1 MKNTIGRHISCTI
14 FGESHGSAIGVTLDG
29 LPAGIL
35 IDEQFMLAQGEK
47 RKAKGR
53 ISTQRHEAD
62 IPHIISGVFEGY
74 TTGTPLTILIQN
86 NDQHS
91 GDYEKTKNRLRPSH
105 ADYTADE
112 KYLGY
117 QDYRGGGH
125 FSGRITAPLVA
136 AGAIALQI
144 LADKGIDISSHIL
157 KCHTVNDIAF
167 AQDSDLLNEQIQQLK
182 SASFPVLS
190 EKTQSLMTKE
200 IEAAAANGDS
210 VGGII
215 ESAVIN
221 VPAGIGEPFF
231 DSLESIIAHYL
242 YSIPAVKGV
251 AFGLGFGFS
260 EHTGSEV
267 NDSIAYVNGRVVTKT
282 NNNGGI
288 NGGISNG
295 MPIVIQTCVKPTPSI
310 YKEQDTIHKLSKQAE
325 KLIIQGRHDP
335 AIIHRACVVVDSML
349 ALAILDC
356 YMERSASLA
365 LQNKRKEEKL

>member
-1 MKNTIGRHISCTI
+1 MKNTIGRHLCCTI

-29 LPAGIL
+29 LPAGIA
-35 IDEQFMLAQGEK
+35 IDEQFMLAQMDK

-53 ISTQRHEAD
+53 ISTQRREAD
-62 IPHIISGVFEGY
+62 IPHIVSGVFEGY
-74 TTGTPLTILIQN
+74 TTGTPLTIMIQN
-86 NDQHS
+86 SDQHS
-91 GDYEKTKNRLRPSH
+91 ADYEKTKNRLRPSH
-105 ADYTADE
+105 ADYTADI

-144 LADKGIDISSHIL
+144 LADKGIQIASHIL
-157 KCHTVNDIAF
+157 ICHSVSDDSF
-167 AQDSDLLNEQIQQLK
+167 AQSDTVLASQINMLQT
-182 SASFPVLS
+182 ASFPAIS
-190 EKTQSLMTKE
+190 KEAQANIIKE
-200 IEAAAANGDS
+200 IEAAAADGDS

-221 VPAGIGEPFF
+221 LPAGIGEPFF

-251 AFGLGFGFS
+251 SFGLGFGFS
-260 EHTGSEV
+260 DHTGSEV
-267 NDSIAYVNGRVVTKT
+267 NDPIAYENNRVITKT
-282 NNNGGI
+282 NHNGGI

-295 MPIVIQTCVKPTPSI
+295 MPIVIQTCIKPTPSI
-310 YKEQDTIHKLSKQAE
+310 YKEQDTIHKETKQAE

-335 AIIHRACVVVDSML
+335 AIIHRACVVVDSVL

-356 YMERSASLA
+356 IMERSAVLA
-365 LQNKRKEEKL
+365 LQDKRKEV

>member
-1 MKNTIGRHISCTI
+1 MKNTIGRHVCCTI

-29 LPAGIL
+29 LPAGIA
-35 IDEQFMLAQGEK
+35 IDEQHMLAQMDK

-62 IPHIISGVFEGY
+62 VPHIVSGVFEGY

-91 GDYEKTKNRLRPSH
+91 ADYEKTKNRLRPSH
-105 ADYTADE
+105 ADYTADV
-112 KYLGY
+112 KYLGF

-144 LADKGIDISSHIL
+144 LADKGILISSHIL
-157 KCHTVNDIAF
+157 KCHGVSDESF
-167 AQDSDLLNEQIQQLK
+167 AQKDSILTDQINKLQA
-182 SASFPVLS
+182 ASFPTIS
-190 EKTQSLMTKE
+190 SDAHADMIKE

-215 ESAVIN
+215 ESAVVN
-221 VPAGIGEPFF
+221 LPAGIGDPFF

-260 EHTGSEV
+260 DYSGSEA
-267 NDSIAYVNGRVVTKT
+267 NDPIAFENNRVVTKT
-282 NNNGGI
+282 NHNGGI

-295 MPIVIQTCVKPTPSI
+295 MPIVIQTCIKPTPSI
-310 YKEQDTIHKLSKQAE
+310 YKEQDTINKETKQAE

-335 AIIHRACVVVDSML
+335 AIIHRACVVVDSVL

-356 YMERSASLA
+356 VMERSAVLA
-365 LQNKRKEEKL
+365 LQNKRKEE

>member
-1 MKNTIGRHISCTI
+1 MKNTIGRHVCCTI
-14 FGESHGSAIGVTLDG
+14 FGESHGSAIGITLDG
-29 LPAGIL
+29 LPAGIA
-35 IDEQFMLAQGEK
+35 IDEQFMLEQMDK

-62 IPHIISGVFEGY
+62 LPKIISGVFEGY

-91 GDYEKTKNRLRPSH
+91 SDYEKTKNRLRPAH
-105 ADYTADE
+105 ADYTADV

-144 LADKGIDISSHIL
+144 LKNQDIHIASHII
-157 KCHTVNDIAF
+157 KCHTVSDDAF
-167 AQDSDLLNEQIQQLK
+167 AQSEDQLKAQIQALR
-182 SASFPVLS
+182 STSFPTIR
-190 EKTQSLMTKE
+190 EEAQIAMIKE

-260 EHTGSEV
+260 EHTGSEA
-267 NDSIAYVNGRVVTKT
+267 NDSIAFENNRVVTKT

-295 MPIVIQTCVKPTPSI
+295 MPIMIQTCVKPTPSI
-310 YKEQDTIHKLSKQAE
+310 YKEQDTINKATKQAE

-335 AIIHRACVVVDSML
+335 AIIHRACVVVDSVL

-356 YMERSASLA
+356 MMERSAVLA
-365 LQNKRKEEKL
+365 LQNKRKED